1 MTKTVTDTQK
11 VECARLGGESMSQCG
26 AWGES
31 VRQEKF
37 VSDEANGWVS
47 NKGGCVKP
55 ATHTSVVFSPKKCLC
70 GDKILSAVDIRDWRK
85 NLSYCTDDAK
95 KCFQCIIKGANMQ
108 CSVPGPHP
116 QYVAST
122 NCLNLKFT
130 VSDPRVTVTMVGLL
144 VHLMMSAIEMQNSLK
159 HQLRCF

>member
-1 MTKTVTDTQK
+1 M
-11 VECARLGGESMSQCG
+11 GWGSMSQCG

-130 VSDPRVTVTMVGLL
+130 VSDPRVTVAMVGLL

>member
-1 MTKTVTDTQK
+1 
-11 VECARLGGESMSQCG
+11 
-26 AWGES
+26 
-31 VRQEKF
+31 
-37 VSDEANGWVS
+37 
-47 NKGGCVKP
+47 
-55 ATHTSVVFSPKKCLC
+55 
-70 GDKILSAVDIRDWRK
+70 
-85 NLSYCTDDAK
+85 
-95 KCFQCIIKGANMQ
+95 MQ

-159 HQLRCF
+159 H